1 MGIKIPLFFFYLKT
15 ASQNV
20 PKDEKDGQSSSKPR
34 APADQAGQTNHRH
47 SREVTVESVV
57 RLDDKPELFKNLAG
71 MWQHFLA
78 IFYLLFLFYF
88 FFAT

>member
-1 MGIKIPLFFFYLKT
+1 M
-15 ASQNV
+15 

-34 APADQAGQTNHRH
+34 APADQAGQTNNRRH

-71 MWQHFLA
+71 K
-78 IFYLLFLFYF
+78 
-88 FFAT
+88 